1 MVKGYS
7 ILMESQQWLD
17 ESIYYIK
24 KEGPGSVIWKH
35 WINIWIPRD
44 EKIDKDLLDS
54 AILFVDGGTT
64 RNKPPGLDDTFVTI
78 GRFMS
83 GITGAMY
90 VNVKQI
96 PNQHLVFLN
105 DWKESRTSDAIIALT
120 WRHFLDYPDQPEWL
134 LRFPMVKACLRAMDM
149 ASEFSQTY
157 LAGTQLQRTK
167 TKWAVTGASKRGWTS
182 WLVAAADPERI
193 TVLAPIV
200 LDVLNLDENFR

>member
-157 LAGTQLQRTK
+157 LAGTQLQQTK

>member
-83 GITGAMY
+83 GITGVMY

-157 LAGTQLQRTK
+157 LAGTQLQQTGIRRSECRHRGQRTDDNYNAHGHK
-167 TKWAVTGASKRGWTS
+167 ADYHTAHIKREESHCTHSGK
-182 WLVAAADPERI
+182 D
-193 TVLAPIV
+193 
-200 LDVLNLDENFR
+200 